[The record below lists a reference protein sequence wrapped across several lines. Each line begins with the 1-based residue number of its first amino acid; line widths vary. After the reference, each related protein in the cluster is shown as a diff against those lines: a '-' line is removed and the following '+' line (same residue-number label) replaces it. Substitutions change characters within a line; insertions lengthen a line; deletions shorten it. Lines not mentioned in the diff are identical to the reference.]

1 MDDMTEKRLR
11 EMAERSWNRGIP
23 CYTDFLD
30 LSEQTV
36 LKRIRPGLSQPEI
49 LLYGGAEGCERVM
62 AGFGIPEG
70 ETVRFPIACLRIT
83 PDGMR
88 FAPEMNHRDVL
99 GALMSLGFERSLL
112 GDIILREKEAWVFC
126 SVWNG
131 LRNISATH

>member
-49 LLYGGAEGCERVM
+49 LL
-62 AGFGIPEG
+62 
-70 ETVRFPIACLRIT
+70 
-83 PDGMR
+83 
-88 FAPEMNHRDVL
+88 
-99 GALMSLGFERSLL
+99 
-112 GDIILREKEAWVFC
+112 
-126 SVWNG
+126 
-131 LRNISATH
+131 